1 MNFDA
6 FATTPFPM
14 LDRRYHF
21 ADDGMNEE
29 GIKMKQSY
37 STRTALERTPAYE
50 GAIIMDADLILEGG
64 AMRGQFTAG
73 VLDFFMDHG
82 IWCKNVYGT
91 SAGALNGY
99 NYIAG
104 ELGRTC
110 YLNTK
115 YCTDSRYLSMRNF
128 ALTGSALR
136 RDFMFDA
143 IPNELDPFDYD
154 AFRDSPMNLTTV
166 ASNIETG
173 EADYHTMEEA
183 RSEREISYLQASAS
197 MPLVSKII
205 EVDGKKLLDGGTC
218 DSVPLLRSMLDHRA
232 NKRIVVLTQD
242 ETYVKGPNKTMPLA
256 RRIYDEYPLFLDRME
271 YRHIEYNR
279 TYRWIKR
286 LHDAGEIFMIQ
297 PAKPVTISNL
307 EKDPEK
313 LFDLYEQGYAEAA
326 RHYAELMEYL
336 AR

>member
-1 MNFDA
+1 
-6 FATTPFPM
+6 
-14 LDRRYHF
+14 
-21 ADDGMNEE
+21 
-29 GIKMKQSY
+29 MKQSY

-50 GAIIMDADLILEGG
+50 GATIMDADLILEGG

-82 IWCKNVYGT
+82 IWCENVYGT

-115 YCTDSRYLSMRNF
+115 YCSDSRYLSMRNF

-143 IPNELDPFDYD
+143 IPNVLDPFDYD
-154 AFRDSPMNLTTV
+154 AFRNSPMNLTTV

-173 EADYHTMEEA
+173 EADYHIMEEA

-218 DSVPLLRSMLDHRA
+218 DSIPLLRSMLDHRS

-242 ETYVKGPNKTMPLA
+242 KTYTKGPDKTMPLA
-256 RRIYDEYPLFLDRME
+256 RRIYSDYPLFLERME
-271 YRHIEYNR
+271 YRHVEYNR

-286 LHDAGEIFMIQ
+286 LHDAGEVFMIQ
-297 PAKPVTISNL
+297 PVEPVTISNM

-326 RHYAELMEYL
+326 RCYSGLMKYL
-336 AR
+336 ER

>member
-1 MNFDA
+1 
-6 FATTPFPM
+6 
-14 LDRRYHF
+14 
-21 ADDGMNEE
+21 
-29 GIKMKQSY
+29 MKQSY

-50 GAIIMDADLILEGG
+50 GATIMDADLILEGG

-73 VLDFFMDHG
+73 VLDFSWTTESG
-82 IWCKNVYGT
+82 AKT
-91 SAGALNGY
+91 STERARARSTDTD
-99 NYIAG
+99 YITG

-143 IPNELDPFDYD
+143 IPNVLDPFDYD
-154 AFRDSPMNLTTV
+154 AFRNSPMNLTTV
-166 ASNIETG
+166 ASDVETG

-218 DSVPLLRSMLDHRA
+218 DSVPLLRSMLDHRS

-256 RRIYDEYPLFLDRME
+256 RRIYGDYPLFLERME
-271 YRHIEYNR
+271 YRHVEYNR

-286 LHDAGEIFMIQ
+286 LHDAGEVFMIQ
-297 PAKPVTISNL
+297 PAEPVTISNM
-307 EKDPEK
+307 EKEPEAVRFVRAGIRRGRT
-313 LFDLYEQGYAEAA
+313 LLRRPDGVPEALIRPKTLHA
-326 RHYAELMEYL
+326 FKAPVGTDSR
-336 AR
+336 